1 MASIY
6 RTDTEV
12 AYAIE
17 DAFRASLLIP
27 NEGIRITASN
37 DTVWLEGTVRWE
49 FERMAAIDRALDV
62 PGVGAVYNRI
72 DVAAHP
78 RCISAVIAAPELP
91 RELITMSGTA
101 QA

>member
-1 MASIY
+1 MASMY
-6 RTDTEV
+6 RTDADI
-12 AYAIE
+12 AYAVE

-27 NEGIRITASN
+27 NEGIRITAEN
-37 DTVWLEGTVRWE
+37 GTVWLEGTVRWE

-78 RCISAVIAAPELP
+78 HRISAVIAAPDAP
-91 RELITMSGTA
+91 RDRIMMPGA
-101 QA
+101 VQA